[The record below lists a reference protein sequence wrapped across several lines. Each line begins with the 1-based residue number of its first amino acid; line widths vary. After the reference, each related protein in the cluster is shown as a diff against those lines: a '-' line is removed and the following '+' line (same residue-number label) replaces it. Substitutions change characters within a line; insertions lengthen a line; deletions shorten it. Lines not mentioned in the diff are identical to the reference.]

1 MPILRIYLFG
11 APRFEL
17 DGKPIHIP
25 RRKAIALLAYLVT
38 TGSAHSRDSLAT
50 IFWPE
55 YDQSKARANLR
66 RELSRIKTSINKD
79 IFTSEQEN
87 VGLNPDLD
95 YWSDIIEYQSRVKAS
110 LEYLSDQS
118 GKSWGK
124 DIPAIIN
131 ELEECAALYSSEF
144 MAGFT
149 LPDCP
154 QFDDWQF
161 FERESLDRSLR
172 DSLQYL
178 VLWNIFLGAFNQGI
192 KFARRILALDELS
205 EPAQRQL
212 MQLYTWSGQRGAAIR
227 QYELSAKLLSDEIG
241 VKPEDETVKLFEA
254 IKSNRLAPPDLATLR
269 HQAPWISAGDSPDT
283 TPEMYKIEPAELAS
297 TVDLAIQATPFI
309 GRNQE
314 ITQLGMWLRNPAEH
328 RLITVIGP
336 GGVGKTRLVLESIEL
351 IKEFFPDGV
360 YIIPLVSLT
369 SSDQII
375 PQIAE
380 QLNFRFT
387 AADGQVRQLYE
398 YLSNKQLLLVLDNF
412 EHLLSG
418 SALLTDL
425 LRNLPDI
432 TFLVTS
438 RQRLNLAHEI
448 VMPLKGMHY
457 PDQYGGEFS
466 VDELTSNEAIQLLV
480 ESARRIQPGFE
491 LAPIEMEPAGR
502 LCRLLEGM
510 PLAIILA
517 ASWLE
522 LLSIEEIIRE
532 VSKNLDFLA
541 SQEIDFPE
549 RQRSIRAVFNA
560 SWEALDEQEQDTL
573 QRLTIFQGR
582 FSIQAAMSTTGTSL
596 QVLLGLV
603 QKAWLQRTKKGDFQ
617 LHELQRQYAYEKLG
631 QNPDAFAVACDEHA
645 AYYASHL
652 EILNQDFRGP
662 SQENAIR
669 EIADQFVNIEIAWK
683 RLVEVGK
690 FETLVTKFLPPI
702 YRYCEARIKSNQL
715 LALVETALIALKG
728 QSSSYANSIY
738 LNILLIVQSSFYTK
752 GDSIRLDRY
761 DIMSP
766 PAHEENIHQ
775 VFSQIKSPDDFHSL
789 GLWASLFAYL
799 YGRFS
804 HSQVGGDYLR
814 QLIKDYRQEKQPW
827 ELAVT
832 LELLGGLNLAV
843 FVKTGKKENN
853 LEEAG
858 QVLSEALAIFEQLG
872 DSREYSYTLLFLGGY
887 HALQGHLNEAIR
899 IWRKAEDQF
908 DQIGETIT
916 SLHWLM
922 GDLLFKS
929 GDYDAAFQYYRE
941 IRDKYLQRGHKRIAA
956 YALSFESMQALRYSN
971 IQHARDTREESLQ
984 LSREVGDDFGEAW
997 SSWEMGEIERVAG
1010 NFSDAR
1016 HWFEKAGLMFKY
1028 VDQINGLV
1036 FYHRG
1041 MGDIALAEG
1050 NYSHARSQ
1058 FEASQQYA
1066 ESINF
1071 NWGAAYAHAN
1081 LARADIALH
1090 DIDSARM
1097 NLSKSLVYSAGIG
1110 DAGLILLVLNDCA
1123 YFYASIGEYEPGK
1136 EISNFVASH
1145 FATWNEVKGQALG
1158 LLTKLDASASTQQM
1172 DTPELEQQMHD
1183 LSHLVQRLLETDFT
1197 PV

>member
-1 MPILRIYLFG
+1 MPTLQIYLFG

-50 IFWPE
+50 IFWPD

-79 IFTSEQEN
+79 IFTSEREN
-87 VGLNPDLD
+87 VALNPELD

-110 LEYLSDQS
+110 HEYLSDQPA
-118 GKSWGK
+118 KSHGRNTSE
-124 DIPAIIN
+124 IIN
-131 ELEECAALYSSEF
+131 ELEECAALFSGEF
-144 MAGFT
+144 MAGFN

-172 DSLQYL
+172 DTLQYL
-178 VLWNIFLGAFNQGI
+178 VLWNIVLGAFDQGI
-192 KFARRILALDELS
+192 KYARRILALDELS
-205 EPAQRQL
+205 EPAHRQL
-212 MQLYTWSGQRGAAIR
+212 MQLFTWSGQRGAAIR
-227 QYELSAKLLSDEIG
+227 QYELCEKILADELG
-241 VKPEDETVKLFEA
+241 VEPEEETIKLFEA
-254 IKSNRLAPPDLATLR
+254 LKSNRLASPDLDTLR
-269 HQAPWISAGDSPDT
+269 HQAPWISAGDSPDY
-283 TPEMYKIEPAELAS
+283 TPDKHKIEPGELAS
-297 TVDLAIQATPFI
+297 TIDLTIQATPFI

-314 ITQLGMWLRNPAEH
+314 IKQLGMWLRNPAEH

-336 GGVGKTRLVLESIEL
+336 GGVGKTRLVLESIE
-351 IKEFFPDGV
+351 IIREYFPDGV

-387 AADGQVRQLYE
+387 TADGQARQLYE
-398 YLSNKQLLLVLDNF
+398 YLSSKQLLLVLDNF

-418 SALLTDL
+418 SALLADL

-432 TFLVTS
+432 TLLVTS
-438 RQRLNLAHEI
+438 RQRLNLALEI

-457 PDQYGGEFS
+457 PDQYEEEFS
-466 VDELTSNEAIQLLV
+466 EDELSSNEAIRLLV

-491 LAPIEMEPAGR
+491 LAAFEMEPAVR

-532 VSKNLDFLA
+532 ISKNLDFLS

-549 RQRSIRAVFNA
+549 RQRSLRAVFNA

-582 FSIQAAMSTTGTSL
+582 FSLQAAVSTTETSL

-617 LHELQRQYAYEKLG
+617 LHELQRQYAFEKLG
-631 QNPDAFAVACDEHA
+631 YFPDALAVARDEHA

-652 EILNQDFRGP
+652 ELLNQDLRGP
-662 SQENAIR
+662 SQEDAIR
-669 EIADQFVNIEIAWK
+669 EIADHFMNIEIAWN
-683 RLVEVGK
+683 RLVEEGK
-690 FETLVTKFLPPI
+690 FETLVAKFLPPI
-702 YRYCEARIKSNQL
+702 YRYCEARLKSNQL
-715 LALVETALIALKG
+715 LALVEKALIALKVE
-728 QSSSYANSIY
+728 SSPYANSSY
-738 LNILLIVQSSFYTK
+738 LNILLIVQSSFYSK

-766 PAHEENIHQ
+766 PAHEENINQ
-775 VFSQIKSPDDFHSL
+775 VFSQVKSPDDFHSL

-799 YGRFS
+799 YGRFGN
-804 HSQVGGDYLR
+804 SQVGGDYLR
-814 QLIKDYRQEKQPW
+814 QLIEDYRQEKYPW

-853 LEEAG
+853 LDEAG

-887 HALQGHLNEAIR
+887 HALQGRWNEAIR
-899 IWRKAEDQF
+899 MWQKAEEEF

-922 GDLLFKS
+922 GDLLFRS

-956 YALSFESMQALRYSN
+956 YALSFESIQALRYSN

-984 LSREVGDDFGEAW
+984 LSQEVGDDFGEAW

-1010 NFSDAR
+1010 NISEAR
-1016 HWFEKAGLMFKY
+1016 HWFEKAGLMFKH

-1050 NYSHARSQ
+1050 NYSQARSQ
-1058 FEASQQYA
+1058 FEASRQYA
-1066 ESINF
+1066 ETINF
-1071 NWGAAYAHAN
+1071 NWGATYA
-1081 LARADIALH
+1081 LASLWRVDIALH
-1090 DIDSARM
+1090 NFDSARV
-1097 NLSKSLVYSAGIG
+1097 NLSKSLVYATGID
-1110 DAGLILLVLNDCA
+1110 DAGLILRVINDCA
-1123 YFYASIGEYEPGK
+1123 YFYAALGQYEPGA
-1136 EISNFVASH
+1136 EISNFVAGH
-1145 FATWNEVKGQALG
+1145 FATWSEVKGQALG
-1158 LLTKLDASASTQQM
+1158 LLSKLNASATQQM
-1172 DTPELEQQMHD
+1172 ETPELEQQTLD
-1183 LSHLVQRLLETDFT
+1183 LSRLVQSLIETDFK